1 MTKKSVFNGV
11 VRIEFE
17 NAKTTEVACLT
28 MNDTIVEI
36 RHDAENPSNRHQEL
50 EGDTLQVRAGE
61 RLVLAMTE
69 GYAKRGEIE
78 PCECDAI
85 NNLYHVAR
93 RFKHDRLRVK
103 IYAKTEDGDKGEC
116 VGYAW
121 IGKGKGVAEGDTTE
135 GADTTESDNDLSDF
149 AFIGFTIVIPTK
161 GYSTESKAEEPTKPT
176 EPKTAN
182 VSAAG
187 VGYTIDAV
195 ITYTDPNV
203 RAQTILDTTDDLRR
217 KLSDIITK
225 WED

>member
-1 MTKKSVFNGV
+1 MVKKSCFNGV
-11 VRIEFE
+11 VRFEFE

-28 MNDTIVEI
+28 MNSCIVEI
-36 RHDAENPSNRHQEL
+36 RHDAENPSNRLQEL
-50 EGDTLQVRAGE
+50 LSGTLQVRAGE
-61 RLVLAMTE
+61 RLVLVMTE
-69 GYAKRGEIE
+69 GYAKYGEIL
-78 PCECDAI
+78 PSECDAV

-103 IYAKTEDGDKGEC
+103 IYAVDGDKGEC

-121 IGKGKGVAEGDTTE
+121 IGEGKGIAEGDTTE
-135 GADTTESDNDLSDF
+135 SAEDTHNTFDDF
-149 AFIGFTIVIPTK
+149 GFIGIALIVPK
-161 GYSTESKAEEPTKPT
+161 GYSTESKADEPNKPT

-182 VSAAG
+182 VTAAG

-203 RAQTILDTTDDLRR
+203 SVQTILDTTDDLRR

>member
-28 MNDTIVEI
+28 MNDTIVVI

-50 EGDTLQVRAGE
+50 EGDTLQIRAGE
-61 RLVLAMTE
+61 RLVLVMTE

-121 IGKGKGVAEGDTTE
+121 IGKGKGVAEG
-135 GADTTESDNDLSDF
+135 ADTTESDNDLSNF
-149 AFIGFTIVIPTK
+149 AFIGFTIVIPAK
-161 GYSTESKAEEPTKPT
+161 GYSTESKAEEPT
-176 EPKTAN
+176 EPRTAN
-182 VSAAG
+182 VSADD
-187 VGYTIDAV
+187 VDYTIDAV
-195 ITYTDPNV
+195 ITYKNPRTS
-203 RAQTILDTTDDLRR
+203 AQTILDTSDDLTR
-217 KLSDIITK
+217 KLADIISK
-225 WED
+225 WESEK

>member
-1 MTKKSVFNGV
+1 MVKKSSFNGV
-11 VRIEFE
+11 VRFEFE

-28 MNDTIVEI
+28 MNGCIVEI
-36 RHDAENPSNRHQEL
+36 RHDAENPSNRLQEIL
-50 EGDTLQVRAGE
+50 SDTLQVRAGE
-61 RLVLAMTE
+61 RLVLVMAE
-69 GYAKRGEIE
+69 SYAKRGEIQVG
-78 PCECDAI
+78 ECDAV

-103 IYAKTEDGDKGEC
+103 IYAKTEEGDKGEC

-121 IGKGKGVAEGDTTE
+121 IGEGKGIAEGDTTE
-135 GADTTESDNDLSDF
+135 SAEDTHNTFDDF
-149 AFIGFTIVIPTK
+149 GFIGIALIVPK
-161 GYSTESKAEEPTKPT
+161 GYSTDSKAD

-195 ITYTDPNV
+195 ITYTNPNV
-203 RAQTILDTTDDLRR
+203 SAQTILDTTDDLTR

>member
-1 MTKKSVFNGV
+1 MVKKSSFNGL

-28 MNDTIVEI
+28 MNDCIVEI
-36 RHDAENPSNRHQEL
+36 RHDAEHPSKRYQEL
-50 EGDTLQVRAGE
+50 ESDTLQVRAGE
-61 RLVLAMTE
+61 RLVLVMTE
-69 GYAKRGEIE
+69 DYAKYGKIQ
-78 PCECDAI
+78 PSECDAV

-103 IYAKTEDGDKGEC
+103 IYAKTEEDDKGEC

-121 IGKGKGVAEGDTTE
+121 IGKGKGVAEGDTN
-135 GADTTESDNDLSDF
+135 TESAEDEKYCDNFGFICFTLF
-149 AFIGFTIVIPTK
+149 APK
-161 GYSTESKAEEPTKPT
+161 GYSTESKADEPTT
-176 EPKTAN
+176 SSVT
-182 VSAAG
+182 AAG

-203 RAQTILDTTDDLRR
+203 NAQTILDTTDDLRR